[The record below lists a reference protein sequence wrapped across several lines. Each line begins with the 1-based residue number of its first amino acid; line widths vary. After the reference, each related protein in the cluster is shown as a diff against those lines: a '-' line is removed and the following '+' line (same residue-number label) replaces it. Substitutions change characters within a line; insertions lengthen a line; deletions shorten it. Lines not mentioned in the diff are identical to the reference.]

1 MYKAITDY
9 RFFFFLIVVAVS
21 GPLFLEPFSLVSGAG
36 YLALAIGGLGLA
48 FVWGML
54 GVLSL
59 GHTAF
64 FGLGAYAYAIC
75 SMASAEPAWGIV
87 AAVALPVML
96 AFCLG
101 CFLFFSR
108 LNDVYLAIIT
118 LCVALIMF
126 SYFSSTSD
134 PSYQIAGIPL
144 GGFNGING
152 VPGLSVPGMPDI
164 QLTIEQSFIVCG
176 AVLALTYAGLT
187 WLRMHRVG
195 RVMLAVKENELRSDL
210 LGYNV
215 RRYKL
220 LGYVIS
226 AAVAGLSGALY
237 TSVSGFVGPN
247 VFYLAQAS
255 QFVLWVIAG
264 GVGTFAGPI
273 IASIAF
279 QFLATYLGTRQGMST
294 ELVFGLIILAFV
306 LLIPQGLLPWVMGL
320 VGKSPGTSSNL
331 GSSK

>member
-1 MYKAITDY
+1 MYQVIANY
-9 RFFFFLIVVAVS
+9 RFFFFLILVAVS
-21 GPLFLEPFSLVSGAG
+21 GPLFLEPFNLVAGAG

-75 SMASAEPAWGIV
+75 AMAAAEPAWGV
-87 AAVALPVML
+87 LAAVVLPVTL
-96 AFCLG
+96 ALGLG

-108 LNDVYLAIIT
+108 LSDVYLAIIT
-118 LCVALIMF
+118 LCIALILF
-126 SYFSSTSD
+126 SFFSSTSD
-134 PSYQIAGIPL
+134 PYYQIAGIPL

-152 VPGLSVPGMPDI
+152 VPGLSVPGMPEV
-164 QLTIEQSFIVCG
+164 QLTIEQNFIFCG
-176 AVLALTYAGLT
+176 IALAATYAILT
-187 WLRMHRVG
+187 WLRMHRIG

-247 VFYLAQAS
+247 VFDLSQAS

-264 GVGTFAGPI
+264 GVGTLAGPI
-273 IASIAF
+273 IASVAF
-279 QFLATYLGTRQGMST
+279 QCLATYLGTRQGVST
-294 ELVFGLIILAFV
+294 ELVFGLIILGFV
-306 LLIPQGLLPWVMGL
+306 LLIPQGLLPWIMALGRQ
-320 VGKSPGTSSNL
+320 PRDDSSSL
-331 GSSK
+331 RVSR